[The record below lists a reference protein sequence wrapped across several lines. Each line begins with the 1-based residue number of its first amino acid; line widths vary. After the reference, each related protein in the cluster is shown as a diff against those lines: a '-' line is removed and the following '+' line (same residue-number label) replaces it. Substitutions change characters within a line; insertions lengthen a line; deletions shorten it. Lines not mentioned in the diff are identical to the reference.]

1 MNRNYKIYAAAVAF
15 LTAFSFAA
23 TNNVLAQKPR
33 ELRTVTVEADR
44 RAMMPGVSAANQT
57 SYQTGKNFAMA
68 IEDSKTMKDDSDN
81 FDYTIVDLVYLIDGL
96 EGQAEAVQLQA
107 ILKGIVRGTKDLA
120 AVSREIAAIS
130 NTYLA
135 RQTVEQ
141 KWYFN
146 VGWAQMNLMYAGW
159 SKDAAATAKSL
170 KDLQS
175 LTKTAPV
182 GTSKLIIEAINGLLK
197 YATLNPFTVGDY
209 GDMVDDAKIITTLV
223 YA

>member
-1 MNRNYKIYAAAVAF
+1 MNRILKINTFAA
-15 LTAFSFAA
+15 LLITALSFAA
-23 TNNVLAQKPR
+23 ATSAIAQKPR
-33 ELRTVTVEADR
+33 EIRFAGNEVAR

-68 IEDSKTMKDDSDN
+68 IEDSKTMKDDSEN

-96 EGQAEAVQLQA
+96 EGQTEAVQLQA

-120 AVSREIAAIS
+120 AVSREIAAVS

-146 VGWAQMNLMYAGW
+146 VGSAQMNLMYAGW

-182 GTSKLIIEAINGLLK
+182 GTSKLIIEAINGLSK